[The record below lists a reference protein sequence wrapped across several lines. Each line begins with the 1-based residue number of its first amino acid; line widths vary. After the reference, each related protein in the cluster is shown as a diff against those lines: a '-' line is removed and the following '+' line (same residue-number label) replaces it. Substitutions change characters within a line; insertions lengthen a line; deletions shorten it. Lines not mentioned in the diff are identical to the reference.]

1 MQKAKIILAHLLSI
15 AIGLFSIYVLGI
27 TGIEMIRD
35 SDTAP
40 TILLFVALP
49 FYILFSFALLW
60 VSIKRLTPYL
70 IEAFGIELCE
80 DNKLIISSIRH
91 NILNITLVIIVAIIV
106 YRKLFT
112 SEF

>member
-1 MQKAKIILAHLLSI
+1 MLKAKIILAHLLSI

-35 SDTAP
+35 SDMAP
-40 TILLFVALP
+40 SILLFVALP

-60 VSIKRLTPYL
+60 GSVKRLTPYL
-70 IEAFGIELCE
+70 IESFGVELSE
-80 DNKLIISSIRH
+80 ETKHNISSIRH
-91 NILNITLVIIVAIIV
+91 NMLNITLVIIVAIIV

>member
-1 MQKAKIILAHLLSI
+1 MSILKIIAAHLLSI
-15 AIGLFSIYVLGI
+15 AIALFSIYVLGI

-35 SDTAP
+35 SDMAP
-40 TILLFVALP
+40 SILLFVALP
-49 FYILFSFALLW
+49 FYILFSFVLLW
-60 VSIKRLTPYL
+60 AGIKRLTPYL
-70 IEAFGIELCE
+70 IESFGIELTE
-80 DNKLIISSIRH
+80 ETKRNISSIRH